1 MIHLDSVKVSLPLK
15 QKFVVSQGEAKVKT
29 NFITILNNRYIGEA
43 SGSVYYGP
51 TTDEIEKDLKKGIE
65 LVSNF
70 EEINSDTLEEVSK
83 FNINPIAR
91 SALVAML
98 LNYISGETKRYPW
111 EILSLGSPVGIKSS
125 ITISIDKP
133 SEMIETI
140 KNSEY
145 SIIKIK
151 MGNEEDIL
159 VLDVIDK
166 LKDKEIRIDAN
177 GAWSCAKAEEMIFH
191 LSQKGVKVIEQPT
204 DSKYINEWPHLKGKA
219 KDIKLIMDEG
229 LNDIKDYE
237 KNASYIDGVNIKM
250 EKSGGILEAIK
261 IANRAQEDKKK
272 IMLGCMVESSIG
284 IAQSVYMSSMADYY
298 DLDGPLLLQDDI
310 ALGINYDKESI
321 KVDREIIGGPKIK
334 RDVFEKYISK

>member
-1 MIHLDSVKVSLPLK
+1 
-15 QKFVVSQGEAKVKT
+15 
-29 NFITILNNRYIGEA
+29 
-43 SGSVYYGP
+43 
-51 TTDEIEKDLKKGIE
+51 
-65 LVSNF
+65 
-70 EEINSDTLEEVSK
+70 
-83 FNINPIAR
+83 
-91 SALVAML
+91 
-98 LNYISGETKRYPW
+98 
-111 EILSLGSPVGIKSS
+111 
-125 ITISIDKP
+125 
-133 SEMIETI
+133 
-140 KNSEY
+140 
-145 SIIKIK
+145 
-151 MGNEEDIL
+151 
-159 VLDVIDK
+159 
-166 LKDKEIRIDAN
+166 
-177 GAWSCAKAEEMIFH
+177 MIFH